1 MRGIKMT
8 KRKIP
13 PTRFPDAVA
22 VTYQRRLLKLVR
34 EMHRMT
40 IREFDKAIKPQIQSY
55 QADANELT
63 AIQKLLELI
72 RSITLNTFDDDTTEE
87 IADDFVEGI
96 NQFNKK
102 NMNDQ
107 AQVANVNPI
116 DYEDWI
122 EDYVKSRVKQNVKY
136 IKSIPEKYHNSVET
150 IVYEGVAK
158 GTSIKE
164 IREQIV
170 KQFHVSESKAQFLA
184 VDQSGTI
191 HGQLVARRHQNM
203 GVKKFEWVTSNDER
217 VRKTHQALGGKYFSY
232 EQPPSEGLPGEP
244 YRCRCTA
251 YPIFE

>member
-1 MRGIKMT
+1 MVK
-8 KRKIP
+8 KIP
-13 PTRFPDAVA
+13 PTRFPDAIA

-63 AIQKLLELI
+63 AIQRLLDLI
-72 RSITLNTFDDDTTEE
+72 KAMALNIFNDATLID
-87 IADDFVEGI
+87 IANSFVDGL
-96 NQFNKK
+96 NLFNMK

-107 AQVANVNPI
+107 AKVAGVNPI
-116 DYEDWI
+116 GFEDWI
-122 EDYVKSRVKQNVKY
+122 DDYVQSSITQNVGY
-136 IKSIPEKYHNSVET
+136 IKSIEEQYHKKVET
-150 IVYEGVAK
+150 VVYEGVK
-158 GTSIKE
+158 NGTSTKE

-170 KQFHVSESKAQFLA
+170 KQFHVSEAKAQFLA

-191 HGQLVARRHQNM
+191 HGQLVAKRHKNM

-217 VRKTHQALGGKYFSY
+217 VRASHRALGGKVFDYSN
-232 EQPPSEGLPGEP
+232 PPNGKLCGED

-251 YPIFE
+251 YPIFN